1 MGLGKYRSKVTGTER
16 MKKIRVILLAA
27 VWITVMAVMGCQ
39 KDDSH
44 SEQSVKAILES
55 FLSCSVQDVQ
65 EIRIPIWDLR
75 RKRWE
80 IRPVNPESPPLVV
93 WNSISRT
100 NMGKS

>member
-1 MGLGKYRSKVTGTER
+1 

-65 EIRIPIWDLR
+65 EYQNTYLGLTAEAVGDQTG
-75 RKRWE
+75 E
-80 IRPVNPESPPLVV
+80 SESPPLVV